1 MKEKVNTFK
10 TIALDTSANEILDF
24 FKKESRRQAARDDE
38 FLKIIGASVEQ
49 SHPAVTSPVIPPISK
64 PRNRFRYGMTN
75 FRPNSSMVSHQGN
88 MPQDLSGSQMDKLF
102 MEQMNNPNFPA

>member
-24 FKKESRRQAARDDE
+24 FKKESRRQATRDDE

-49 SHPAVTSPVIPPISK
+49 SHPTDTSPVIPPTSK

-75 FRPNSSMVSHQGN
+75 FRSNSSMVSHQRN
-88 MPQDLSGSQMDKLF
+88 MPQDLSGSQKDMLF
-102 MEQMNNPNFPA
+102 MQQMSNPNFLA